1 MASNVRITKQFAQVV
16 HTKQP
21 GAVGT
26 WALVRA
32 TKEAVQLL
40 RTNTSAEVR
49 MTKIAVQVLRLETG
63 PAHTTGGMQK
73 VGGLAF

>member
-1 MASNVRITKQFAQVV
+1 MASNVRITKQAAQVLQRR
-16 HTKQP
+16 TD
-21 GAVGT
+21 AE
-26 WALVRA
+26 VRV
-32 TKEAVQLL
+32 TKEVVQLL

-49 MTKIAVQVLRLETG
+49 ITKIAVQVLRLESG